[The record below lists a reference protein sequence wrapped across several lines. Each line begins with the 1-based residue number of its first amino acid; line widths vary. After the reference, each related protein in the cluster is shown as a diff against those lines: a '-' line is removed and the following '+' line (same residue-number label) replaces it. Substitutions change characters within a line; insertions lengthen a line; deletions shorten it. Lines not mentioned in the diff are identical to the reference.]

1 MKLPPAPVPG
11 LVLCYAYLWKDEQ
24 RAARVEGRKDRPVV
38 VVLATR
44 SLGSSTL
51 VYVAPVSHDAR
62 HAPGEAVEIP
72 PAVKRHL
79 GLDDEA
85 SFIVATELNVFVWP
99 GPDLRPVPGRRS
111 EEGGAPCSFGYLPR
125 GLFRALKQA
134 IDRSARGERMRVVK
148 R

>member
-1 MKLPPAPVPG
+1 MKLPPVPEPG
-11 LVLCYAYLWKDEQ
+11 LVLCYSYLWKDEQ
-24 RAARVEGRKDRPVV
+24 QAARVEGRKDRPVV

-51 VYVAPVSHDAR
+51 VYVAPVTHDAR

-72 PAVKRHL
+72 AAVKRHL
-79 GLDDEA
+79 GLDEDA
-85 SFIVATELNVFVWP
+85 SFVVATELNVFVWP
-99 GPDLRPVPGRRS
+99 GPDLRPVRRGGID
-111 EEGGAPCSFGYLPR
+111 EGAVPCWYGYLPR

-134 IDRSARGERMRVVK
+134 IDRNARSERLRMVK